1 MRWVKIIG
9 LLATGAVFGVLLGG
23 YAVFEFM
30 KQIGER
36 SDVPH
41 TIIHLSR
48 DGSAKVGDVVTSDR
62 EVLRRLGPPDAIQ
75 VDLWVCPSIEYPRVK
90 ALLLDLRNAGY
101 ERIGFA
107 PPDPNDPLC
116 ADG

>member
-9 LLATGAVFGVLLGG
+9 LLATGAVFGGLLGG
-23 YAVFEFM
+23 YVVFEYM
-30 KQIGER
+30 KQIGWPYN
-36 SDVPH
+36 VPH

-48 DGSAKVGDVVTSDR
+48 DGRAKVGDVVTSDR
-62 EVLRRLGPPDAIQ
+62 EALKRLGPPDAIQ
-75 VDLWVCPSIEYPRVK
+75 VDLLVCPTIEYPRVK

-107 PPDPNDPLC
+107 TPDPNDPLC
-116 ADG
+116 AGG